1 MLFKDSNLNLSFL
14 KIKNQ
19 HSFKGFQK
27 KKNQNSKLNTLLK
40 GRPEGT
46 SQAKRLR

>member
-27 KKNQNSKLNTLLK
+27 KNQNSKLNTLLK